1 MFSLEGEDTSIADRN
16 EEFIMAL
23 NVFLVCKTLSYFL
36 HEQAG

>member
-1 MFSLEGEDTSIADRN
+1 MFGLEGENTSIPDRD

-23 NVFLVCKTLSYFL
+23 NVCLVCKTQSNFL